1 MSDRSGLLVTLR
13 YRIELELWIL
23 IIGACVFLQASV
35 EAAINSGN
43 QSTIVDMLNLLLLKR
58 FNTCN
63 IIHVCTVLCLQ

>member
-13 YRIELELWIL
+13 YRIELELWNGCHFTLL

-58 FNTCN
+58 FNTCT
-63 IIHVCTVLCLQ
+63 I